1 MQNSFSNI
9 IQRFK
14 VLALYKDLYK
24 QLRVN
29 RVRPVTSA
37 AIAEQQQ
44 VEERKPELYIDL
56 IRNEFRQNIVS
67 DSRYCMQKDEMFFLG
82 KAYES
87 YLRST
92 RETLN
97 LYAKYSKGERS
108 TESAANI
115 VGLKLPKLYQE
126 PSKE

>member
-87 YLRST
+87 YLRSN